1 MDFLDP
7 ERVNGKQYQLLSR
20 DDNIL
25 CPKSVERCEQC
36 RTAFCQTDKVIMKSV
51 GVWEHTD
58 KSGKVVKYLAN
69 VYFHYLKQRLKEY
82 NQNLTFSSITVPAST
97 LKFLPEGAQAIL
109 EAKGLIAEK

>member
-7 ERVNGKQYQLLSR
+7 ERVNGKQYQLLSKN
-20 DDNIL
+20 DNIL
-25 CPKSVERCEQC
+25 CPRSVERCEQC
-36 RTAFCQTDKVIMKSV
+36 GTAFCQTDKVTVKSV
-51 GVWEHTD
+51 GVREYTE

-69 VYFHYLKQRLKEY
+69 VYFHYLKQCLKDY
-82 NQNLTFSSITVPAST
+82 NQNFSFSSITVPAGT